1 MSEVKEADP
10 AVPTVP
16 TVRVAPLRTKALLVG
31 LNYAGT
37 PQALSGCISDVTNVS
52 AYLRDAAP
60 GIDITTITDAGG
72 VSVTR
77 ATVLAALAVLAAA
90 SSVTDFMWVHFSGHG
105 SWVRDASGDETDR
118 RDETIVLHD
127 GVLTDDQFSGVLA
140 TFAPTCTVFV
150 VFDSCHSGTMGD
162 MKFAWPHLS
171 AVSAVMS
178 QPRSRV
184 KARVACL
191 SGCADGGTSA
201 EIRGAGALTTALLGV
216 LGAPT
221 PGALQTKNLF
231 EVAAATRAALRAA
244 RLSQVPL
251 LTSSFNLTRAVSIA
265 PPAPLGRELEAEAG
279 ETPSAASAAPAPPA
293 PVRPPPRRRPRY
305 GTWF

>member
-1 MSEVKEADP
+1 MTTAGSAG
-10 AVPTVP
+10 AVS
-16 TVRVAPLRTKALLVG
+16 LRTKALLVG

-37 PQALSGCISDVTNVS
+37 PQALSGCINDVTNVS

-60 GIDITTITDAGG
+60 GIAITTITDAGG
-72 VSVTR
+72 VAVTR
-77 ATVLAALAVLAAA
+77 STVLAALTVLAAA
-90 SSVTDFMWVHFSGHG
+90 SATTDFVWIHFSGHG
-105 SWVRDASGDETDR
+105 TWVRDTSGDETDR

-127 GVLTDDQFSGVLA
+127 GVLTDDQFSAVLA
-140 TFAPTCTVFV
+140 TFAATCTVFV

-171 AVSAVMS
+171 GVSAVMS

-191 SGCADGGTSA
+191 SGCADTGTSA
-201 EIRGAGALTTALLGV
+201 EIAGAGALTTALLRV
-216 LGAPT
+216 LGPPA

-244 RLSQVPL
+244 RLAQVPL
-251 LTSSFNLTRAVSIA
+251 LTSSFNLTRAVTIA
-265 PPAPLGRELEAEAG
+265 PVVPPAREDQEAFV
-279 ETPSAASAAPAPPA
+279 TPVIPAPAPAPA
-293 PVRPPPRRRPRY
+293 PAAARPPPRRRPMFGYMSR
-305 GTWF
+305 F